1 MIANKIIL
9 SFLCAIYLFM
19 VSCGNDDDPEIC
31 PIRFGQT
38 DYTIRVGVR
47 SSISFVD
54 GGGVYELTASNPNV
68 LGKYYI
74 DDDTQTLIVIPTAK
88 GEATLTVTDVKTNTP
103 VSLKFTVEDFYLS
116 FMVTEINGNN
126 TNPYLKERNEIRFI
140 RDEENTRQ
148 IKIMYQDNLTYEMKC
163 IATGH
168 FDIERSTTNIFTLN
182 MMFHSHHGEE
192 FEGFSY
198 TLGGDGEYLSMFDK
212 YFEYGWDNSI
222 ASRTLPMKRITMI
235 MTDSFNNCKI
245 TCALQPF

>member
-1 MIANKIIL
+1 MIANKIVL
-9 SFLCAIYLFM
+9 SLLCAICLFTI
-19 VSCGNDDDPEIC
+19 SCGNDDVPEIY

-38 DYTIRVGVR
+38 DYTIRVGVGY
-47 SSISFVD
+47 SISFVD
-54 GGGVYELTASNPNV
+54 GGGVYELTASNPDV
-68 LGKYYI
+68 LGKFYI

-88 GEATLTVTDVKTNTP
+88 GESNLTVTDVKTNTP
-103 VSLKFTVEDFYLS
+103 VTLKFIVEDFYLS
-116 FMVTEINGNN
+116 FMVTEISGDN
-126 TNPYLKERNEIRFI
+126 TNSYLKGRNEIRFI
-140 RDEENTRQ
+140 RDEENTKQ

-163 IATGH
+163 IATGY

-182 MMFHSHHGEE
+182 MMLHSHHGEE

-222 ASRTLPMKRITMI
+222 ASRALPMKRITMI

-245 TCALQPF
+245 SCVLQPF

>member
-1 MIANKIIL
+1 MIANKIVL
-9 SFLCAIYLFM
+9 SFLCAICIFT
-19 VSCGNDDDPEIC
+19 VSCGNDDGPEIY

-38 DYTIRVGVR
+38 DYTIRVGVG

-54 GGGVYELTASNPNV
+54 GGGVYELTASNPDV
-68 LGKYYI
+68 LGKFYI
-74 DDDTQTLIVIPTAK
+74 NDDTQTLIVIPTAK
-88 GEATLTVTDVKTNTP
+88 GESTLTVTDVKTNTP
-103 VSLKFTVEDFYLS
+103 VTLKFTVEDFYLS
-116 FMVTEINGNN
+116 FMVTEISGDN

-140 RDEENTRQ
+140 RDEENTKQ
-148 IKIMYQDNLTYEMKC
+148 IKIMYQDNLTYEMEY
-163 IATGH
+163 IATGY

-182 MMFHSHHGEE
+182 MMLHSHHGEE

-222 ASRTLPMKRITMI
+222 ASRALPMKRINMI

-245 TCALQPF
+245 SCVLQPF

>member
-1 MIANKIIL
+1 MTKLIIP
-9 SFLCAIYLFM
+9 FLFITCLFI
-19 VSCGNDDDPEIC
+19 VSCDSNNDPEIY

-38 DYTIRVGVR
+38 DYTIPAGTR

-54 GGGVYELTASNPNV
+54 GGGVYELTASEPNV

-74 DDDTQTLIVIPTAK
+74 DDDTKTLIIIPTAK
-88 GEATLTVTDVKTNTP
+88 GESTLTVTDVKTNTP
-103 VSLKFTVEDFYLS
+103 VTLKFTVEDFYLS
-116 FMVTEINGNN
+116 FMVAEISGDN

-140 RDEENTRQ
+140 RDEENSKQ

-182 MMFHSHHGEE
+182 MMLHSHHGEE

-198 TLGGDGEYLSMFDK
+198 TLGGDGEYLNIFDK
-212 YFEYGWDNSI
+212 CFEYGWDNNI
-222 ASRTLPMKRITMI
+222 ASRTLPMKWITMI

-245 TCALQPF
+245 SCVLQPF

>member
-1 MIANKIIL
+1 MTKLIIP
-9 SFLCAIYLFM
+9 FLFITCLFI
-19 VSCGNDDDPEIC
+19 VSCDNNSDPEIY

-38 DYTIRVGVR
+38 DYTICFGVR

-54 GGGVYELTASNPNV
+54 GGGLYELTASNADV

-74 DDDTQTLIVIPTAK
+74 DNDTKTLIVIPTAK
-88 GEATLTVTDVKTNTP
+88 GESTLTVTDVKTNTS
-103 VSLKFTVEDFYLS
+103 VTLKFTVEDFYLS
-116 FMVTEINGNN
+116 FMVTEINGDN
-126 TNPYLKERNEIRFI
+126 TNPYLNERNEIRFI
-140 RDEENTRQ
+140 RDEENTKQ

-163 IATGH
+163 IATGY

-182 MMFHSHHGEE
+182 MMLHSYHGEE

-212 YFEYGWDNSI
+212 YFEYDWDKSI
-222 ASRTLPMKRITMI
+222 ASRTLPMKQITMI

-245 TCALQPF
+245 SCALQPF